1 MTLEGTPQIVTPA
14 GVAGPAFRDEADT
27 VNALVPRAARARA

>member
-14 GVAGPAFRDEADT
+14 GISHVNFFDEADT
-27 VNALVPRAARARA
+27 VNALVPC